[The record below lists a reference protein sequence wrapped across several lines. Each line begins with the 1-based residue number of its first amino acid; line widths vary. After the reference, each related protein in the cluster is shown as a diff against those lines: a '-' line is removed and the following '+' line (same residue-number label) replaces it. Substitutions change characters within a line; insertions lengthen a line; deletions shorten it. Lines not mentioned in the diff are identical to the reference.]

1 MSTHAAAAMIEHV
14 EEVADQAAALAP
26 YAFPAALAR
35 TIHGSRSYTD
45 AVDALTDYDPR
56 EDGV

>member
-1 MSTHAAAAMIEHV
+1 MT
-14 EEVADQAAALAP
+14 LAP
-26 YAFPAALAR
+26 NPAHDLGAR